1 MTTSLSHVKGGRQRL
16 LLPVGANHAE
26 QTWDA
31 GEEAGVQVEKP
42 LAASIFTDKSTIAEF
57 LTKHLYRA
65 K

>member
-16 LLPVGANHAE
+16 LLPVGAD
-26 QTWDA
+26 WDA
-31 GEEAGVQVEKP
+31 GEEAGVEVP

-57 LTKHLYRA
+57 LTKHLYHA